1 MCTKAHLVKRYSFI
15 WTNTSRQHL
24 RFLPN
29 LKLKRQH
36 LLQTSSKLK
45 QHLNLNFSSCI
56 NVLPGGSAVRAQV
69 QGARQHGEL
78 RRVRGR
84 TTEDTRHGE
93 VRQGVCRFLKSQP
106 QTSVPGTFERRQ
118 TFNPNKIPYYIYIH
132 VSSHKAANTQQKAPF
147 FSRRFVSKNYTDVPP
162 SVFVHICNILFHYL
176 IFFKVIFLLSSRIFC
191 FPFFCTCYWFI
202 ACMSFSM
209 FYILSHK
216 S

>member
-1 MCTKAHLVKRYSFI
+1 MHKSTLSK
-15 WTNTSRQHL
+15 T
-24 RFLPN
+24 
-29 LKLKRQH
+29 
-36 LLQTSSKLK
+36 LLF
-45 QHLNLNFSSCI
+45 HLNKHVTIAFTLFAEFKTQTTASAANEFKIKTTFKLNFSSCI

-191 FPFFCTCYWFI
+191 FPFFCTCY
-202 ACMSFSM
+202 
-209 FYILSHK
+209 
-216 S
+216 